1 MLKKKI
7 TAAVTSLLLGA
18 ASLTSTF
25 AAVPTSAADLELDN
39 YAKLLQY
46 SLYFFDANMCGDSV
60 GEDCAFS
67 WRDDCHTGDQ
77 IPGGFHDAGDTIE
90 CGLTMGFTA
99 STLGWTFYEYREQFE
114 KTGTDEHYKIIMD
127 YFNDFIKNSTTLEN
141 GEVTSLVY
149 QVGDAGADH
158 SVWCAPETL
167 YDRGS
172 NETYISTNGA
182 SDVAAQY
189 AAALAQSYI
198 NFGNEDD
205 LLYAA
210 ALYRFADKYRTVT
223 YENATYAREGVQD
236 DISWAAGWLYLAT
249 NEEKYLTESSKYT
262 QYTDN
267 WTYDYFYG
275 NAWLGAG
282 IINAEITGNWS
293 NVTNYITGVVNA
305 NQDKYYVMD
314 SWGSARHN
322 TLMQLC
328 ALVTSKYDQSGVDYS
343 EWAKKQMNYI
353 LGENDA
359 NVCLVVGY
367 NDVSATSPHHRAA
380 SCLTIS
386 PDWHEWNNWNG
397 DYATTNGHTLY
408 GALCGGPT
416 NSSFTT
422 YNPSAKDAT
431 SNEVALDYQCGLVG
445 AAAALY
451 AVYNTGNVVAE
462 IGDDVT
468 VYASEKAVANGE
480 QPTPSESDQPSG
492 TVLWG
497 DANEDGEV
505 DIADVV
511 RMNRVY
517 VGVDEISD
525 QGKTNADV
533 DQSGKIDL
541 SDSMNV
547 LKLLVHLLD
556 QSDFPIKGE

>member
-1 MLKKKI
+1 
-7 TAAVTSLLLGA
+7 
-18 ASLTSTF
+18 
-25 AAVPTSAADLELDN
+25 
-39 YAKLLQY
+39 
-46 SLYFFDANMCGDSV
+46 
-60 GEDCAFS
+60 
-67 WRDDCHTGDQ
+67 
-77 IPGGFHDAGDTIE
+77 
-90 CGLTMGFTA
+90 
-99 STLGWTFYEYREQFE
+99 
-114 KTGTDEHYKIIMD
+114 
-127 YFNDFIKNSTTLEN
+127 
-141 GEVTSLVY
+141 
-149 QVGDAGADH
+149 
-158 SVWCAPETL
+158 VWCAPETL
-167 YDRGS
+167 YNRGS
-172 NETYISTNGA
+172 NETYVSTNGA

-198 NFGNEDD
+198 NFGNEED
-205 LLYAA
+205 LRYAV

-249 NEEKYLTESSKYT
+249 NEEAYLTESSKYT

-293 NVTNYITGVVNA
+293 SVTNYITGVVNA

-386 PDWHEWNNWNG
+386 PDWHEWNDWNG
-397 DYATTNGHTLY
+397 DYAVTNGHTLY

-468 VYASEKAVANGE
+468 VYAAEKAVANGE
-480 QPTPSESDQPSG
+480 QPPTPSESDQPSDNM
-492 TVLWG
+492 LWG
-497 DANEDGEV
+497 DANNNGEV
-505 DIADVV
+505 DISDVV
-511 RMNRVY
+511 LMNRVY
-517 VGVDEISD
+517 VGVDKLTDE
-525 QGKTNADV
+525 GKKNADV

-541 SDSMNV
+541 ADSMNV
-547 LKLLVHLLD
+547 LKLLVHLLEP
-556 QSDFPIKGE
+556 SDFPIKGE

>member
-1 MLKKKI
+1 
-7 TAAVTSLLLGA
+7 
-18 ASLTSTF
+18 
-25 AAVPTSAADLELDN
+25 DN
-39 YAKLLQY
+39 
-46 SLYFFDANMCGDSV
+46 
-60 GEDCAFS
+60 
-67 WRDDCHTGDQ
+67 CHTGDQ
-77 IPGGFHDAGDTIE
+77 IAGGFHDAGDTIE

-99 STLGWTFYEYREQFE
+99 STLGWTFYEYRDQFE
-114 KTGTDEHYKIIMD
+114 KTGTDAHYKIIME
-127 YFNDFIKNSTTLEN
+127 YFNDFIKNSTTLVN
-141 GEVTSLVY
+141 DEVTSLVY

-167 YDRGS
+167 YNRGS
-172 NETYISTNGA
+172 NETYVSTNGA

-198 NFGNEDD
+198 NFGNEED
-205 LLYAA
+205 LRYAV

-249 NEEKYLTESSKYT
+249 NEEAYLTESSKYT

-293 NVTNYITGVVNA
+293 SVTNYITGVVNA

-386 PDWHEWNNWNG
+386 PDWHEWNDWNG
-397 DYATTNGHTLY
+397 DYAVTNGHTLY

-468 VYASEKAVANGE
+468 VYAAEKAVANGE
-480 QPTPSESDQPSG
+480 QPTPSESDQPSDA
-492 TVLWG
+492 VLWG
-497 DANEDGEV
+497 DANVDGNV
-505 DIADVV
+505 DISDVV
-511 RMNRVY
+511 LMNRVY
-517 VGVDEISD
+517 VGVDKLSD
-525 QGKTNADV
+525 EGKKNADV
-533 DQSGKIDL
+533 DQSGKIEL
-541 SDSMNV
+541 ADSMNV
-547 LKLLVHLLD
+547 LKLLVHLLEP
-556 QSDFPIKGE
+556 SDFPIKGE

>member
-25 AAVPTSAADLELDN
+25 AAVPTSATDLELDN

-60 GEDCAFS
+60 GKDCAFS
-67 WRDDCHTGDQ
+67 WRDNCHTGDQ
-77 IPGGFHDAGDTIE
+77 ISGGFHDAGDTIE

-127 YFNDFIKNSTTLEN
+127 YFNDFIKNSTTLVN
-141 GEVTSLVY
+141 DEVTSLVY

-205 LLYAA
+205 LRYAV

-262 QYTDN
+262 QYKDN

-497 DANEDGEV
+497 DANDNGEV
-505 DIADVV
+505 DISDVV
-511 RMNRVY
+511 LMNRVY
-517 VGVDEISD
+517 VGVDEVTAK
-525 QGKTNADV
+525 GLTNADV
-533 DQSGKIDL
+533 DQSGKIEL
-541 SDSMNV
+541 SDSMNI
-547 LKLLVHLLD
+547 LRLLVHLLD
-556 QSDFPIKGE
+556 ASDFPIQGA